1 LETHLSLHAHSKS
14 TLLSG
19 TQSYATKRMEARNP
33 TKHLQ
38 CSASHTSAAPS
49 SKFVYLN
56 KRKFLPGVSQAKKGD
71 ESLKY

>member
-1 LETHLSLHAHSKS
+1 
-14 TLLSG
+14 
-19 TQSYATKRMEARNP
+19 MEARNP

-56 KRKFLPGVSQAKKGD
+56 KRQFLPGVSQAKKGD